1 VLEVVA
7 RHGLQKAPFNPG
19 GWPLPLT
26 LVVRRFGLMPWLALA
41 YQPAGDRHAAR
52 PASQG
57 KTWPTKPNAQAWH
70 QIVGPVR

>member
-19 GWPLPLT
+19 GWPLPVT
-26 LVVRRFGLMPWLALA
+26 LVVRRFGLMPWLGLPTRWRSACRA
-41 YQPAGDRHAAR
+41 SGQPGENMA
-52 PASQG
+52 
-57 KTWPTKPNAQAWH
+57 TKPNAQAWH